1 MKTYF
6 DESSHTYDGTQL
18 RSLYTY
24 LKFGILGDSVVAW
37 AGPCKVNPTHMVD
50 GEDLRAGEKIQ
61 GDSMLHFIVEVFDR
75 DLAFMVAM
83 QRIFAS
89 LIEEELEKIFQT
101 NINRSGDDLFWGD
114 GKLSISIATQSPVSS
129 LLHFAVNLSNR
140 GTPVKTASIED
151 LAMIDGKNHHLPIK
165 DLANRFMS
173 RFSSEYESILIATQ
187 KVKWVN

>member
-6 DESSHTYDGTQL
+6 DESSHTYDGSQL

-24 LKFGILGDSVVAW
+24 MKFGVLGDSVVAW
-37 AGPCKVNPTHMVD
+37 AGPCKVQPSHMVD

-83 QRIFAS
+83 QRLLAS
-89 LIEEELEKIFQT
+89 LIEEELEKMYRT
-101 NINRSGDDLFWGD
+101 TINRSGDDLFWGD

-129 LLHFAVNLSNR
+129 LMHFAVNLTNR
-140 GTPVKTASIED
+140 GTPVKTAAIED
-151 LAMIDGKNHHLPIK
+151 LSMIDGNKNQIPIK
-165 DLANRFMS
+165 DLANRFMA
-173 RFSSEYESILIATQ
+173 RFASEYESILTATQ